1 MQKIK
6 TNVYSGP
13 VFYAVETGLSLDQRP
28 SETKVEIL
36 SVYNAYDTLA
46 NRLENNTHGH
56 NNGTVKVRSPRLQQW
71 YINNI
76 KTEIVE
82 AR

>member
-1 MQKIK
+1 M
-6 TNVYSGP
+6 
-13 VFYAVETGLSLDQRP
+13 ET
-28 SETKVEIL
+28 EIGNDLHMKAATQTLGQIVIAEVL

-56 NNGTVKVRSPRLQQW
+56 NNGTVKVRCPRLQQW
-71 YINNI
+71 YTNNI